1 MFYVLC
7 FSLWDT
13 MSEQEY
19 RYIVIHFGELWLKGR
34 NRGTFIKRLYHN
46 IRAAL
51 KDEKYE
57 ELENAR
63 DRFVLRLSKDS
74 DIASIRE
81 RLSHVF
87 GISWFAPVMISGNKI
102 NEIVAAVAR
111 PFGKG
116 DTVRVVAHRSYK
128 QLPFTSQDIVGEL
141 LKKKKDFDF
150 TLDKAGE
157 KEVFVN
163 VTRENAH
170 VLTEKTRGLGGL
182 PVGIS
187 GKAVILLSGG
197 IDSPVASLY
206 AMKKGLSP
214 IYMHV
219 HAFPNNKDAEDSK
232 MTEIVRKLSAYSP
245 RSKVYFIPSSLF
257 QATIIKAPHQYE
269 LVLFKRFLYALA
281 GKIAEKEGADVIVTG
296 ESLAQVASQTVKNL
310 IATERGTKQLLMR
323 PLIGLDKQEIV
334 DIAQSQGTYS
344 LSILDYPD
352 VCSLNSRNPS
362 TSANAKKVGA
372 LFKEIGLNTVAAKSL
387 KKSETIEI

>member
-1 MFYVLC
+1 MLGGCLV
-7 FSLWDT
+7 
-13 MSEQEY
+13 EQEY
-19 RYIVIHFGELWLKGR
+19 RYIAIHFGELWLKGR
-34 NRGTFIKRLYHN
+34 NRGVFIKRLYHN

-51 KDEKYE
+51 KDEKYGK
-57 ELENAR
+57 LENAR
-63 DRFVLRLSKDS
+63 DRFILHLSKDS
-74 DIASIRE
+74 DIGSIKK
-81 RLSHVF
+81 RLACAY
-87 GISWFAPVMISGNKI
+87 GISWFAPAAISENRLDD
-102 NEIVAAVAR
+102 IVAAVAR

-128 QLPFTSQDIVGEL
+128 ELPFNSKDIVSEL
-141 LKKKKDFDF
+141 LKKKKSFDF
-150 TLDKAGE
+150 TLDKKGE

-163 VTRENAH
+163 VTKENAQ
-170 VLTEKTRGLGGL
+170 VITEKIRGLGGL
-182 PVGIS
+182 PVGVS

-197 IDSPVASLY
+197 IDSPVASFY

-219 HAFPNNKDAEDSK
+219 HAFPSNEEAEKSK
-232 MTEIVRKLSAYSP
+232 MLEIIRMLSAYAP
-245 RSKVYFIPSSLF
+245 NSKVYLVPSSLF

-269 LVLFKRFLYALA
+269 LVLFKRFLYATA

-323 PLIGLDKQEIV
+323 PLIGLDKQEII
-334 DIAQSQGTYS
+334 DLAQKLGTYN

-362 TSANAKKVGA
+362 TSSNAKKVDA
-372 LFKEIGLNTVAAKSL
+372 LFKGIKLSGVVTKSL
-387 KKSETIEI
+387 KKAKVIDAVT